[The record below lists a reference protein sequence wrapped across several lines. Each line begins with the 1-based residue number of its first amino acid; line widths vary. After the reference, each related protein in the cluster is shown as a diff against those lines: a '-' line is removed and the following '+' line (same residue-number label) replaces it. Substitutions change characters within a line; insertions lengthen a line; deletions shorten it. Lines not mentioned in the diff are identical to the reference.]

1 MHLHWGAGYP
11 HDLHSNS
18 WLLLTQVKL
27 KWVRVRVKLKWNV
40 ITMQSRRGT
49 GRRLWL
55 IHRML
60 TSKMMR
66 G

>member
-1 MHLHWGAGYP
+1 MELATP
-11 HDLHSNS
+11 MTLHSNS

-40 ITMQSRRGT
+40 IMMQSRRGT

-55 IHRML
+55 THRML
-60 TSKMMR
+60 TSKTMR